1 MTRKLTAILLAA
13 LCCLQATA
21 QIAQPVQTGQTA
33 SKEQKVNIARL
44 YEDIEFSAGVMIPVK
59 GKQGDFAMYQLTYG
73 HYFYNGLG
81 FKVGAQYIPE
91 LCGSECIMGVP
102 IAFAYRSQLS
112 GYKDALL
119 NGMENMVGTAVFN
132 PQDITDDPRGL
143 LTSFLSGLVSRTEF
157 FVGVT
162 PDCIMGEKDWPQARR
177 FGLTADLGLRL
188 SWRVW
193 RFCLNFTPTFHY
205 RVTNNHGICTS
216 SGWNSSPDFDPS
228 RGFVSL
234 RGGLSF
240 ML

>member
-1 MTRKLTAILLAA
+1 MTKKLTVILLAA
-13 LCCLQATA
+13 LCCLQAPA
-21 QIAQPVQTGQTA
+21 QIAQTEQSVQNKQ
-33 SKEQKVNIARL
+33 QVNIARL
-44 YEDIEFSAGVMIPVK
+44 YKDIEFSAGVMIPVK
-59 GKQGDFAMYQLTYG
+59 GNLGSFAMYQLTYG
-73 HYFYNGLG
+73 HYYNNGLG

-91 LCGSECIMGVP
+91 MCDNENIIGVP

-143 LTSFLSGLVSRTEF
+143 LTSFISGLVSRSEF

-162 PDCIMGEKDWPQARR
+162 PDFIMGEKDWPQAHR

-188 SWRVW
+188 SWRIW
-193 RFCLNFTPTFHY
+193 RFCLNFTPAFHY

-216 SGWNSSPDFDPS
+216 TGFNSSPSFEPS
-228 RGFVSL
+228 RGFVSFQ
-234 RGGLSF
+234 GGLSF